1 MVAATTPF
9 DRRTLELA
17 FERLG
22 AIAAAEG
29 KVIEISVYGGSA
41 LLLTFDQRA
50 ATRDVDA
57 VFDKDRDFVRR
68 AAVHVA
74 REFGWPANWINDGV
88 KGFLSARDL
97 QPEAKSLFRSYP
109 LSGDAGLRVFV
120 ASPSYLF
127 AMKCMA
133 MRLGGT
139 ESSQDVDD
147 IRLLGVEL
155 GIRTFDEAIALVS
168 QYYSDERISPKTQ
181 FGLQEI
187 FEGDGGRIGDAD
199 E

>member
-1 MVAATTPF
+1 MTLAAAPF
-9 DRRTLELA
+9 DRATLELA

-22 AIAAAEG
+22 AIAAAED
-29 KVIEISVYGGSA
+29 KLVEISVYRGSA

-57 VFDKDRDFVRR
+57 VFDNDRNFVRR
-68 AAVHVA
+68 AAARVA
-74 REFGWPANWINDGV
+74 EEFGWNSHWINDGV
-88 KGFLSARDL
+88 NGFLSALDV
-97 QPEAKSLFRSYP
+97 QPEAKSLIRSYP
-109 LSGDAGLRVFV
+109 SMEGAGLRVFL

-133 MRLGGT
+133 MRIGGA
-139 ESSQDVDD
+139 ELSQDIAD
-147 IRLLGVEL
+147 IRLLGGTL
-155 GIRTFDEAIALVS
+155 GIRTFDDAIAVVS
-168 QYYSDERISPKTQ
+168 RYYPDGRISPKTQ

-187 FEGDGGRIGDAD
+187 FGDDGAKD

>member
-1 MVAATTPF
+1 MRTAAAPF
-9 DRRTLELA
+9 DRVTLELA

-29 KVIEISVYGGSA
+29 KIVEIPIYGGSA

-68 AAVHVA
+68 AAAHVA
-74 REFGWPANWINDGV
+74 AEFGWPGNWINDGV
-88 KGFLSARDL
+88 KGFLSARDQ
-97 QPEAKSLFRSYP
+97 QPDAKSLFRSYP
-109 LSGDAGLRVFV
+109 SRGDPGLRVFL

-133 MRLGGT
+133 MRVGGT

-147 IRLLGVEL
+147 IRLPGVEL
-155 GIRTFDEAIALVS
+155 GIRTFDQAIALIS
-168 QYYSDERISPKTQ
+168 RYYPDERISPKAQ

-187 FEGDGGRIGDAD
+187 FQGREDKD
-199 E
+199 L